1 MQDQRIDC
9 TPDIIDRRIADDP
22 HATRL
27 GIDLDLT
34 DLRAVGEAPD
44 QYRLVGNAGQS
55 AMHAAMAMGL
65 VKGDAVD
72 ASVME
77 ANASRYH
84 GRAPDELDWTDKQRQ
99 ARAMGE
105 YLAAL
110 DETAEPNP
118 DRKAPKVVS
127 PSDPLSAWTDFGGCR
142 RDDLK

>member
-1 MQDQRIDC
+1 
-9 TPDIIDRRIADDP
+9 
-22 HATRL
+22 
-27 GIDLDLT
+27 
-34 DLRAVGEAPD
+34 
-44 QYRLVGNAGQS
+44 
-55 AMHAAMAMGL
+55 MAMGL

-142 RDDLK
+142 RDDLKPSSGHLVTPRLSFR